1 MDIRLLTTLDDFRRV
16 VALEQE
22 VWGLTG
28 AEDVVTVPV
37 LVASVRVGA
46 SLHGAFDEAGE
57 LVGFAY
63 ALPGWFDGRLVM
75 WSHAAGVRAG
85 VRRSGIGVAL
95 KRAQREYAL
104 SRGVDLIVWTFDPL
118 MAQNAHFNFN
128 RLGVVVHEYERDVYG
143 TSASPL
149 HAGAP
154 TDRFVARWWLRDPR
168 VEARLTAMS
177 EEPTRREATSGDS
190 PDPMAS
196 ASAAAAA
203 FEPGADAVFVNDF
216 VERGGWLAPS
226 QARLD
231 ADAGRLRVL
240 IPPDFDRMLRDAP
253 DLAREWRLHA
263 RDVFETYFARGYRA
277 VGFTRTADGGGAYHL
292 AADAGTRGGSRDA

>member
-1 MDIRLLTTLDDFRRV
+1 MDIRLLATLDDFRRV

-28 AEDVVTVPV
+28 ADDVVTVPV

-46 SLHGAFDEAGE
+46 SLHGAFDETGA

-85 VRRSGIGVAL
+85 ERRSGIGVAL

-104 SRGVDLIVWTFDPL
+104 SRGVDLMVWTYDPL
-118 MAQNAHFNFN
+118 MVQNAHFNFN
-128 RLGVVVHEYERDVYG
+128 RLGVVVHEYERNVYG

-177 EEPTRREATSGDS
+177 EGPARREATSGDS
-190 PDPMAS
+190 PDPIARAS
-196 ASAAAAA
+196 AGAAAS
-203 FEPGADAVFVNDF
+203 ERGADAVTVNDV
-216 VERGGWLAPS
+216 VERGGWLAPG
-226 QARLD
+226 RVRR
-231 ADAGRLRVL
+231 DAGADRLNVI

-253 DLAREWRLHA
+253 DLAREWRLHS
-263 RDVFETYFARGYRA
+263 RDVFETYFTRGYRA
-277 VGFTRTADGGGAYHL
+277 IGFTRSADGGGVYHL
-292 AADAGTRGGSRDA
+292 AAGPAAP

>member
-28 AEDVVTVPV
+28 ADDVVTVPV

-75 WSHAAGVRAG
+75 WSHAAGVRAD
-85 VRRSGIGVAL
+85 VRQSGIGFAL
-95 KRAQREYAL
+95 KCAQRDYAL
-104 SRGVDLIVWTFDPL
+104 SRGVDLMVWTYDPL

-154 TDRFVARWWLRDPR
+154 TDRFVARWWLRDPE
-168 VEARLTAMS
+168 VEARLADVA
-177 EEPTRREATSGDS
+177 RATGLAET
-190 PDPMAS
+190 MTG
-196 ASAAAAA
+196 AAAGPTTSQTADSIRGDRA
-203 FEPGADAVFVNDF
+203 ADAVVVNDV
-216 VERGGWLAPS
+216 VERGGWLVPN
-226 QARLD
+226 QGRLD
-231 ADAGRLRVL
+231 ATAARLQVV
-240 IPPDFDRMLRDAP
+240 IPPGFDRMLREAP
-253 DLAREWRLHA
+253 GLALEWRLHS
-263 RDVFETYFARGYRA
+263 RDVFETCFARGYHA
-277 VGFTRTADGGGAYHL
+277 VGFTRTADGGGVYHL
-292 AADAGTRGGSRDA
+292 AAGRAET

>member
-104 SRGVDLIVWTFDPL
+104 SRGVDLMVWTYDPL
-118 MAQNAHFNFN
+118 MVQNAHFNFN
-128 RLGVVVHEYERDVYG
+128 RLGVVVHEYERNVYG

-168 VEARLTAMS
+168 VEARLTAVS
-177 EEPTRREATSGDS
+177 AGVTGPEPEPGGPRDTV
-190 PDPMAS
+190 
-196 ASAAAAA
+196 A
-203 FEPGADAVFVNDF
+203 FEAAGTAAPDAEPDALLVND
-216 VERGGWLAPS
+216 VSERGGWPAPA

-240 IPPDFDRMLRDAP
+240 IPFAFDRMLREAP
-253 DLAREWRLHA
+253 DVAIAWRLHS
-263 RDVFETYFARGYRA
+263 REVFETYFARGYGV
-277 VGFTRTADGGGAYHL
+277 VGFTRTVDDGGVYHL